1 MEHCSRTAIPSAELK
16 LRAGEAIGPVCI
28 SHLRSRSSP
37 SLRQERNPR
46 ADGYNF
52 SRLFARLR
60 PSSMCGFDVERA
72 FNYQQTLVDLFDIA
86 QARISRYLPARDSSW
101 MLKSLGRL
109 GFLRVEREE
118 KR

>member
-1 MEHCSRTAIPSAELK
+1 MAMEHCSRTAIPSAELK
-16 LRAGEAIGPVCI
+16 LELAIGPVCI
-28 SHLRSRSSP
+28 SHLRSRLSP

-52 SRLFARLR
+52 SRLFAYVVQACACLIINK
-60 PSSMCGFDVERA
+60 PIDV
-72 FNYQQTLVDLFDIA
+72 FDIA

-109 GFLRVEREE
+109 GFLGAEREE